1 MSMQHFS
8 AAVCL
13 PPRPTT
19 PKEREDGDGERSPS
33 PVPACSLSLS
43 GSGWWSPGGGPV
55 LFARTAA
62 GMAWPCQ
69 PPESPRY
76 RHTARPRRAAR
87 SSNAVTVRI
96 TGCWGGCRVGRSG
109 ERVATAGSRRRTD
122 DHHLA
127 SFKIAGAR
135 TSTRK
140 ERNRGE
146 RERENY
152 RAGAARGRRAARTC
166 PARSRWE
173 CLRGKCY
180 VSDRPLGRAEPVSVP
195 VRLAPERTFDSIGA
209 WRMGGKAPEAAWTVG
224 VNRTTPRTRRDSG
237 FPCENRIQLGLLQL
251 VMNFSVVKRIGL
263 A

>member
-1 MSMQHFS
+1 MEN
-8 AAVCL
+8 AR
-13 PPRPTT
+13 PRPF
-19 PKEREDGDGERSPS
+19 R
-33 PVPACSLSLS
+33 PVPYHSQAQA
-43 GSGWWSPGGGPV
+43 GRWWSPGGGPV
-55 LFARTAA
+55 LCARTAAA
-62 GMAWPCQ
+62 GMAWPGQ

-76 RHTARPRRAAR
+76 SCRAAR

-109 ERVATAGSRRRTD
+109 ERVATAGSRRRSD

-127 SFKIAGAR
+127 SFKIAVAR

-152 RAGAARGRRAARTC
+152 QAGAARGRRAARTC

-195 VRLAPERTFDSIGA
+195 VRLAPE
-209 WRMGGKAPEAAWTVG
+209 
-224 VNRTTPRTRRDSG
+224 
-237 FPCENRIQLGLLQL
+237 
-251 VMNFSVVKRIGL
+251 NF
-263 A
+263 